1 MAGPTISAGLVMN
14 CEKFEAA
21 MMEELFGDLDEV
33 ASRALQRHRSG
44 CARCS
49 ATFERLRT
57 MQAPSSSRP
66 LSEPPVTLQ
75 EPTLEPVG
83 PPLRAEG
90 RSKQSPASAAAFGRR
105 FADVVSIAGNWAMR
119 PETAMAALFLV
130 MTGTSVLLLRGKS
143 SRAPANAA
151 ITVTEEGSPA
161 PSAPATSPPSY
172 AAEPPTATAAT
183 LTTPALRAGERY
195 PGFASTVAPQRAPL
209 PNDDARALSKVPALP
224 AGAPARSAGPAHDL
238 PLDALPAA
246 ASGSTAAAPV
256 ASAAPVPSGE
266 IAAPYASAL
275 SAYQAGRFDDARRV
289 FDAIATG
296 DATAELWAA
305 RSVREERGCS
315 AAIGRFDRVAQRAT
329 GTSPGWDALFEGAR
343 CRAALGDY
351 AGARSRFEALANVD
365 SFRDRVQAELDRI
378 ARVQQGL
385 PKP

>member
-1 MAGPTISAGLVMN
+1 MN

-33 ASRALQRHRSG
+33 ASRALRRHCSG

-57 MQAPSSSRP
+57 TQALPSSRP

-75 EPTLEPVG
+75 EPMLEAAG
-83 PPLRAEG
+83 PPLRADG
-90 RSKQSPASAAAFGRR
+90 RSKRSPPSVAALGRR
-105 FADVVSIAGNWAMR
+105 FADIVSVAGNWAMR

-161 PSAPATSPPSY
+161 PSMSATSPQSPVEAPAT
-172 AAEPPTATAAT
+172 TAAA
-183 LTTPALRAGERY
+183 PRASERY
-195 PGFASTVAPQRAPL
+195 PGVASTVPPLHPPAPSDDMRSLTKAPAS
-209 PNDDARALSKVPALP
+209 PPGSA
-224 AGAPARSAGPAHDL
+224 ARSAGSAHDV
-238 PLDALPAA
+238 PIDALPAVISGSNAA
-246 ASGSTAAAPV
+246 ASV

-266 IAAPYASAL
+266 IATPYASAL

-289 FDAIATG
+289 FDAIASG

-329 GTSPGWDALFEGAR
+329 GTAPGWDALFEGAR
-343 CRAALGDY
+343 CRTALGDY

-365 SFRDRVQAELDRI
+365 AYRDRVQAELDRI
-378 ARVQQGL
+378 ARVQQGT